1 MLLRLGDKHL
11 NRAKIIAS
19 LGPASRKKEIVDQM
33 VLHGVDVF
41 RMNFSHGTYD
51 DHRLSVTLVRDAEK
65 RFKTVVALMG
75 DIQGPKIRVGENIQV
90 EVEDGEELL
99 ITNRANFDRV
109 SNSSPKSIWVDYDPI
124 VREVKKG
131 DKILIDDGMIE
142 VVVSETFESY
152 FICRTVHGGVIKER
166 KGVNLPYTKLSI
178 SSLTEKDVR
187 DIQFCVDNDVDLLAV
202 SFVRTAKDVKQARDI
217 LVRNRKV
224 IPVIAKIE
232 MVEAVQNID
241 DIIDVSDAII
251 VARGDLGVEFGLN
264 RVSLVQKMIVEKT
277 RLAGKPVIVATQMLE
292 SMTRNIKP
300 TRAEVA
306 DITNAILDGVD
317 GLMVTGETAAGE
329 YPVEVVKTLKEII
342 SAVESSDIYN
352 KLYKYYDYPQTSD
365 LTESIAFAA
374 SQISRKLNTKFIVNF
389 TQTGASS
396 RQIAKF
402 RPSCVIISLSPEES
416 TLRKLKHVWG
426 VIPGLVKQAR
436 STDEMLEMAKDLVK
450 DYVSRGDTVVVT
462 SGVPVGVSG
471 STNMLKVIEFE

>member
-1 MLLRLGDKHL
+1 MLSKL
-11 NRAKIIAS
+11 NDRYVNKVKIIAS
-19 LGPASRKKEIVDQM
+19 LGPSSRKKEVVDQM
-33 VLHGVDVF
+33 MLHGVDVF
-41 RMNFSHGTYD
+41 RMNFSHGTHE
-51 DHRLSVTLVRDAEK
+51 DHKLSVSLVRDAEK
-65 RFKTVVALMG
+65 RFNTIAALLG
-75 DIQGPKIRVGENIQV
+75 DVQGPKIRIGAGLQV
-90 EVEDGEELL
+90 EINDGEELL
-99 ITNRANFDRV
+99 ITNKSNYERV
-109 SNSSPKSIWVDYDPI
+109 KDSAPKSIWVDYEPI
-124 VREVKKG
+124 VKEIKKG
-131 DKILIDDGMIE
+131 DKVLIDDGMIE
-142 VVVSETFESY
+142 LVVSEVFESY
-152 FICRTVHGGVIKER
+152 FICKTIHGGLIKER

-178 SSLTEKDVR
+178 SSITDKDIN
-187 DIQFCVDNDVDLLAV
+187 DIQFCIDHDVDLLAL
-202 SFVRTAKDVKQARDI
+202 SFVRSAKDIKQAKDI
-217 LVRNRKV
+217 LIKNKKV

-241 DIIDVSDAII
+241 DIIDASDAII

-264 RVSLVQKMIVEKT
+264 EVTLVQKMIVEKT

-292 SMTRNIKP
+292 SMTKNLKP

-317 GLMVTGETAAGE
+317 GLMVTGETAAGD
-329 YPVEVVKTLKEII
+329 YPVEVVKTLRSII
-342 SAVESSDIYN
+342 STVESSDLYK
-352 KLYKYYDYPQTSD
+352 KLYKYYEYPQTED

-396 RQIAKF
+396 KQIAKF

-426 VIPGLVKQAR
+426 VIPAYVKPMKN
-436 STDEMLEMAKDLVK
+436 TDEMLDTAKNLVK
-450 DYVSRGDTVVVT
+450 DYVSKGDSIVVT